1 MKTEFRWKVLLVQA
15 TLAVLIIAG
24 FASFESKKR
33 RDERA
38 ARLLPDQFYDRNG
51 NLTMT
56 TGGQDD

>member
-1 MKTEFRWKVLLVQA
+1 MKTQFRWKVMLVQA

-38 ARLLPDQFYDRNG
+38 ALVLPELLYSDNG
-51 NLTMT
+51 RM
-56 TGGQDD
+56 GR